1 MTEWS
6 DFSNIKLKIQSEGF
20 SLKTNLEL
28 DRKAGLWEWRM
39 LIKYGKAI
47 ISVLYSLSKY
57 LLNAYFVYE
66 VL

>member
-28 DRKAGLWEWRM
+28 GRKAGLWEWRM
-39 LIKYGKAI
+39 SKTWLKSIAN
-47 ISVLYSLSKY
+47 SV
-57 LLNAYFVYE
+57 YFG
-66 VL
+66 